1 MRIMHYAAGVGLGA
15 VSLAS
20 QAALDLTGVTT
31 ALGDITT
38 AVTTVGGIMVGAAA
52 VAVAFKWVK
61 AAIFG

>member
-1 MRIMHYAAGVGLGA
+1 MRKLIALSLLA
-15 VSLAS
+15 VPFAS
-20 QAALDLTGVTT
+20 QAALDLSNVTA